1 YIRALFNNTFK
12 TNTHLERALMTGI
25 TRVSKESIFSDLNNL
40 KVITTTSKKYTT
52 AFGFTEEEVFGAM
65 DEQGFDPGLKEKV
78 KFWYDGFTFGDTPD
92 IYNPWSITSYL
103 EEKEFNTY
111 WADTSSNGLVGELL
125 RTGDV
130 EIKEDFE
137 RLLNRESI
145 ISQIDEQIVF
155 SDLEG
160 NPSAIWSLLVASGY
174 LKIERV
180 SRENVDDETPEY
192 ELRMTNNEVRIMFF
206 SLIKRWFSAGSNMP
220 GFIKCMLNGNVRD
233 MNRYMNKVALAT
245 FNSFDTGTHPS
256 ESEPERFYH
265 GFVLGLMADK
275 AADYILKS
283 NRESGYGRY
292 DVVMEPKDPRNPAVI
307 MEFKV
312 ISAEDGE
319 KELSDTVANALLQI
333 EDRRY
338 DTDLISRGIPQDR
351 IYKYG
356 FAFRG
361 SEILIGMG

>member
-1 YIRALFNNTFK
+1 
-12 TNTHLERALMTGI
+12 M
-25 TRVSKESIFSDLNNL
+25 
-40 KVITTTSKKYTT
+40 
-52 AFGFTEEEVFGAM
+52 
-65 DEQGFDPGLKEKV
+65 
-78 KFWYDGFTFGDTPD
+78 
-92 IYNPWSITSYL
+92 
-103 EEKEFNTY
+103 
-111 WADTSSNGLVGELL
+111 
-125 RTGDV
+125 
-130 EIKEDFE
+130 
-137 RLLNRESI
+137 
-145 ISQIDEQIVF
+145 
-155 SDLEG
+155 
-160 NPSAIWSLLVASGY
+160 
-174 LKIERV
+174 
-180 SRENVDDETPEY
+180 
-192 ELRMTNNEVRIMFF
+192 
-206 SLIKRWFSAGSNMP
+206 
-220 GFIKCMLNGNVRD
+220 MLNGNVRD

-245 FNSFDTGTHPS
+245 FSSFDTGTHPS

-319 KELSDTVANALLQI
+319 KELSDTVAKALLQI